1 MNNIEKTTN
10 VIIEGKE
17 LSSSISFLFNI
28 SIAMNFAAKKEIKTT
43 AKSKTAKT
51 YLYLG
56 YFIIMKIIKSDYLQ
70 FLKNIFILSQ
80 INPICSS
87 LSSGNIGRDKQLA
100 AKPSVTGK
108 SPFLYPRCSKHFCKC
123 KGTG

>member
-28 SIAMNFAAKKEIKTT
+28 SIAMNFAAKKEIKIT

-56 YFIIMKIIKSDYLQ
+56 YFIIMKIIKSEDYQ
-70 FLKNIFILSQ
+70 VLKNIFILSQ

-100 AKPSVTGK
+100 AKHSVTGK
-108 SPFLYPRCSKHFCKC
+108 SPFL
-123 KGTG
+123 

>member
-56 YFIIMKIIKSDYLQ
+56 YFILMKIYNQ
-70 FLKNIFILSQ
+70 NIFRFYKI
-80 INPICSS
+80 
-87 LSSGNIGRDKQLA
+87 
-100 AKPSVTGK
+100 
-108 SPFLYPRCSKHFCKC
+108 FLFCHK
-123 KGTG
+123 